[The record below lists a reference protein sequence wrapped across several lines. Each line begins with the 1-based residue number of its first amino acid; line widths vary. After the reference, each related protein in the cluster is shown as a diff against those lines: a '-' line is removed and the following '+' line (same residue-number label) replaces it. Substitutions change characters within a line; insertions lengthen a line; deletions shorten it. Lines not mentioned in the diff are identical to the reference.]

1 MIMKKP
7 YFLGGIMIIAATIIG
22 ACMLAIPIAGSGIWF
37 YIATVSLVL
46 SALVMM
52 TSGLFILEVNL
63 QYPQGASFNT
73 IVKDMLG
80 AKWNFVTG
88 ICIVFVLYTLIYAY
102 ITTGSSL
109 TLNYFESFIKK
120 SDVNISRIA
129 ITVGFTLFFAFFVW
143 VSTKSVDRVS
153 TILIILLIIT
163 FGLAVLKTLPN
174 VNVNMLASSQPK
186 NILSLSYWQYL
197 PILLP
202 VCLASFGF
210 HGNVPSLVK
219 YFQGDVKK
227 VKYSIC
233 FGVMLALI
241 VCFIWLLVIHGNI
254 PRNLFQGI
262 QNGQQDEVVVMLNLL
277 SESIHEQKNIFK
289 NIIQIFSF
297 LALTSSFLGVA
308 LGLFDYFMDFF
319 HLPESWLG
327 GLMAGLV
334 TFLPPLI
341 FSIILPFGFTVAIG
355 YVGLAAAVWV
365 VIVPALL
372 AKKSRQKQQ
381 SSRYQVAGGNW
392 VVYLVIIFGIM
403 NILSLLMVQFH
414 LVERF

>member
-1 MIMKKP
+1 MKKP

>member
-1 MIMKKP
+1 MKKP

-22 ACMLAIPIAGSGIWF
+22 AGMLAIPIAGSGIWF

-327 GLMAGLV
+327 RLMAGLV